1 MSTAQ
6 QGVGQRPTS
15 TADIVY
21 KIAATQQER
30 AAAFRLVY
38 GSYLRARLG
47 GPNPHGMRVTP
58 YHLLPT
64 TEIFLAQ
71 VEAEA
76 VSTVSLVT
84 DGELGL
90 PMESVYRKE
99 VALRRERGLLLGEV
113 SCLADRRS
121 HLKRFFPVF
130 LRLSRLMVQY
140 ARKQGLDELLVAVH
154 PKHARFYRRFM
165 DFETIGEETA
175 YPAVRNRPAVALR
188 LDFARIDRERPESYD
203 TFFGQPL
210 PDEQLRPQ
218 PIPPA
223 QRDYFGPMVDPSFR
237 LSPLEAAGYTSQG
250 GTTDSAVSAA

>member
-1 MSTAQ
+1 MSIVHQ
-6 QGVGQRPTS
+6 SVGQRPTS

-30 AAAFRLVY
+30 SAAFRLVY
-38 GSYLRARLG
+38 ESYLQAHLG
-47 GPNPHGMRVTP
+47 EPNPYGMRVTP

-71 VEAEA
+71 VEGEA

-113 SCLADRRS
+113 SCLSDRRS
-121 HLKRFFPVF
+121 HLRRFFPVF

-175 YPAVRNRPAVALR
+175 YPAVRNSPAVALR

-203 TFFGQPL
+203 TFFGRPF
-210 PDEQLRPQ
+210 PDEQLQPQ
-218 PIPPA
+218 PISQA

-237 LSPLEAAGYTSQG
+237 LSPREAAGYTSRG
-250 GTTDSAVSAA
+250 SATDSAA